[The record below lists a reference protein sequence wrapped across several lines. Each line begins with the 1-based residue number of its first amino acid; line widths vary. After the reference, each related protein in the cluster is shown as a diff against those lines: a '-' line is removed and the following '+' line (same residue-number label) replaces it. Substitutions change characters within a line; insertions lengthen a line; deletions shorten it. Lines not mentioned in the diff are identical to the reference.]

1 LYTSKK
7 EAILIHPSPADCIFY
22 QLSRASRKA
31 LRYWKQRLTDTDVT
45 AVQAMVLLFLFEED
59 KITSAELGSRTWL
72 DSATL
77 AGVLDRL
84 QNASLVER
92 RRHPA
97 DRRSI
102 KVCLTEKGRQLAER
116 LGEIRE
122 QSNTDFMQ
130 CLTAEEE
137 MILRALLKKLAL

>member
-1 LYTSKK
+1 MTT
-7 EAILIHPSPADCIFY
+7 PSPANCIFY
-22 QLSRASRKA
+22 QLSRARRKA
-31 LRYWKQRLTDTDVT
+31 LRYWKQRLADTPVT
-45 AVQAMVLLFLFEED
+45 TVQAMVLLFLFEED

-84 QNASLVER
+84 QQAALVER
-92 RRHPA
+92 RRHPV

-102 KVCLTEKGRQLAER
+102 QVCLTGEGRQLAER
-116 LGEIRE
+116 LAGIRD
-122 QSNTDFMQ
+122 QANADLLA

>member
-1 LYTSKK
+1 MTS
-7 EAILIHPSPADCIFY
+7 SSQVNCIFY
-22 QLSRASRKA
+22 QLSRARRKA
-31 LRYWKQRLTDTDVT
+31 LRYWKQRLADTDVT
-45 AVQAMVLLFLFEED
+45 AIQAMVLLFLFEED
-59 KITSAELGSRTWL
+59 MITSAELGSRTWL

-84 QNASLVER
+84 QKAGLVER

-102 KVCLTEKGRQLAER
+102 QVCLTGTGRQLAER
-116 LGEIRE
+116 LARIRE
-122 QSNTDFMQ
+122 QANAEFLD